1 MRALII
7 KRERDMEKN
16 NDFKSRTSHGK
27 KQAFDLPYF
36 SLFWFPH
43 KCSMRCPF
51 NLLLWTRWLWNVYFY
66 YFLINLYSRSHEP
79 LIKMEVG
86 SPWPKKKEWKGQN
99 ESKGR
104 NLFVT
109 YDSITTISKLSRKM
123 NLILHWYKYVSRM
136 IKVGFMFFL
145 GSNSCFIKLEDK
157 PQRHPWV

>member
-1 MRALII
+1 MTSNRELPMAKSKHLICL
-7 KRERDMEKN
+7 
-16 NDFKSRTSHGK
+16 T
-27 KQAFDLPYF
+27 
-36 SLFWFPH
+36 SLFFGSPTSAAWDAHLIYYYEQDDCEMFI
-43 KCSMRCPF
+43 F
-51 NLLLWTRWLWNVYFY
+51 F